1 MCDAPHA
8 RYRDRLTL
16 LSTDALLTR
25 AITELG
31 SPRGWW
37 ADLAWSRMS
46 GRFKPHAAAFGE
58 FLFEH
63 HAPPQSIGRA
73 RPQSSERSGRCAPGP
88 PTRPRGC
95 VAQPRPTSGRR
106 RGRVR
111 WPGADAAVGTPCNGT
126 VSPGSPAYRA
136 DHGVAPATRRAARR

>member
-8 RYRDRLTL
+8 RFRDRLTL

-31 SPRGWW
+31 SQRGWW

-63 HAPPQSIGRA
+63 HGPPQSICHVEAFDTRPAPDYIDGTWA
-73 RPQSSERSGRCAPGP
+73 RPAAGGLRVRRFQCVVALSALPSFLIETRCAI
-88 PTRPRGC
+88 C
-95 VAQPRPTSGRR
+95 VR
-106 RGRVR
+106 
-111 WPGADAAVGTPCNGT
+111 
-126 VSPGSPAYRA
+126 
-136 DHGVAPATRRAARR
+136 